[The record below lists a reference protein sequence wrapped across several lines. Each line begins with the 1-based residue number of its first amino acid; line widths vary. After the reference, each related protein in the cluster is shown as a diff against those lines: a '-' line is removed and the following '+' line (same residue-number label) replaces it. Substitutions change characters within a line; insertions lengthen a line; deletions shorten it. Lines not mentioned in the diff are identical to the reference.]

1 MITIIIVIH
10 FIEKLLSSHSRTLSE
25 KNIKKQKS
33 LINNIQKGLLPYLE
47 VGGVQPSN
55 RSLWL
60 FLIVA
65 LLCNV

>member
-10 FIEKLLSSHSRTLSE
+10 FIEKLLSSQ